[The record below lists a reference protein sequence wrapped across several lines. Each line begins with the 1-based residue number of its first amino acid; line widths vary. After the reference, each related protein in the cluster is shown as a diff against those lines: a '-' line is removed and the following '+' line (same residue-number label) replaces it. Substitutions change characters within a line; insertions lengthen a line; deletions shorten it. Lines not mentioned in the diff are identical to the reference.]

1 VGISGAAP
9 DVFYIGVQILD
20 SFILT
25 CTQDMTATL
34 ENHKFISMAAA
45 TAAIIAV
52 KLHGCGSLLT
62 SLSFPYFDHSELM
75 HFERRM
81 LKKLDYDIN
90 PSLSPMSFIRNMV
103 AVWPNHLETHAAIIA
118 EADRYASAFLHSIK
132 SARFASSTIAVA
144 ALFLTFAKL
153 QGDLADWLRF
163 LPQSC
168 LYKKSDDGTVLAE
181 HLDIELCI
189 QSFSELEANVIPT
202 PLSTTKASEVGIIG
216 RRRESPTS
224 VLDDV
229 VHNDSCSF
237 LPISDEVHVLKRQK
251 LSGERQTL

>member
-1 VGISGAAP
+1 MASA
-9 DVFYIGVQILD
+9 
-20 SFILT
+20 
-25 CTQDMTATL
+25 L
-34 ENHKFISMAAA
+34 ENHKFVSMATA

-75 HFERRM
+75 NFERRV

-90 PSLSPMSFIRNMV
+90 PTLSPMSFIRNMV
-103 AVWPNHLETHAAIIA
+103 AVWPNHLDTHVAIIT

-168 LYKKSDDGTVLAE
+168 LHKKSDDDAVVAE
-181 HLDIELCI
+181 HLDIDLCI
-189 QSFSELEANVIPT
+189 QSFSGLEANIIPI
-202 PLSTTKASEVGIIG
+202 PLSNVNSSENGIIS
-216 RRRESPTS
+216 RSRESPIS
-224 VLDDV
+224 VVDNNV
-229 VHNDSCSF
+229 VNNDSCSF
-237 LPISDEVHVLKRQK
+237 LPISDEGHDLKRQK
-251 LSGERQTL
+251 LSDERQNL